1 MGRDTE
7 RGRNVDGAKY
17 RDRGQERA
25 EKKGERKGV
34 IGRTGRR
41 EEGGDDGGGW
51 EGRLI
56 WVQGGG
62 EEVVAGRGWSCPA
75 GP

>member
-1 MGRDTE
+1 MGRDTK

-41 EEGGDDGGGW
+41 EEGGDDGGL
-51 EGRLI
+51 GREAHLGA
-56 WVQGGG
+56 GGG